1 MKTHLEKNV
10 TSEIPA
16 KDDDVVWPKKKTRSE
31 MFIRHLLYSSLVETR
46 CGISSQVSY
55 IYPFDPT
62 KDVHSHNCRLCIWHM
77 GRNAHSYH
85 HQICAEIQL
94 WNFTPYNHWGRIHVQ
109 GIEESLLS
117 IHWLHQHHGFIREE
131 QWNTVSRCWLY
142 RIARSNVLS
151 LSPQISGKSLL
162 FLLQHQ
168 GGSGMA
174 SIQWIPGLLTYFRL
188 GYG

>member
-16 KDDDVVWPKKKTRSE
+16 KDDDVAWPKKKTRSE

-46 CGISSQVSY
+46 FSSQVSY

-62 KDVHSHNCRLCIWHM
+62 KDVHSHNCGTFRQTHSHCTAILQISLWHM

-109 GIEESLLS
+109 GIEESLLFAVIKS
-117 IHWLHQHHGFIREE
+117 IVLFFLVDIISLQRLIYAPFIDSI
-131 QWNTVSRCWLY
+131 NT
-142 RIARSNVLS
+142 
-151 LSPQISGKSLL
+151 
-162 FLLQHQ
+162 
-168 GGSGMA
+168 MA
-174 SIQWIPGLLTYFRL
+174 S
-188 GYG
+188 